1 MDVKDLE
8 PFMILNV
15 GNVDG
20 LEGKYL
26 VRFEYGG
33 DWFFEFD
40 ADNNVW
46 IDSDQGE
53 TEIAKAIGEYIS
65 KYPEKVG

>member
-1 MDVKDLE
+1 MDTKDLE
-8 PFMILNV
+8 PLMILNV
-15 GNVDG
+15 NNVEG

-40 ADNNVW
+40 KKKKIW
-46 IDSDQGE
+46 IDSDLGE
-53 TEIAKAIGEYIS
+53 TEIAKAVGHYIEEQ
-65 KYPEKVG
+65 KL